1 MKELRAI
8 FAGGGTGG
16 HLFPAIAIADR
27 LRQRVTPGTRAEF
40 IFIGTKRGLE
50 YRMREK
56 LGYPLELINVRGLQ
70 RSLTL
75 TNLLFPVVL
84 ITSILKSMLILTRF
98 RPDIVV
104 GTGGYVMAPVI
115 LAAVLLGKR
124 CVIQEQNSYPGLATR
139 KLAGMVDR
147 LFLGFGSASRYFK
160 KGCHMIETGNP
171 VNEII
176 GTVSRQ
182 EGVDFFRLD
191 GNKKTVLILGGSQGA
206 SRINDNIMHG
216 LEKLP
221 DDFQLIWQTGER
233 DYKEVAAYA
242 GGKVSGR
249 ALFPFLDRMEL
260 AYAAADLVIARAGAL
275 TLAEIA
281 VCRLPAILIPYPF
294 ATGNHQMI
302 NARAHSENRSA
313 IIIEDKQ
320 LETVSLLEKVE
331 ELYETGQIDKM
342 SEAASSYPEDEPR
355 AAVDKIADEILGLI
369 KFEKGDTIAEH
380 RRDSNQV

>member
-1 MKELRAI
+1 
-8 FAGGGTGG
+8 
-16 HLFPAIAIADR
+16 
-27 LRQRVTPGTRAEF
+27 
-40 IFIGTKRGLE
+40 
-50 YRMREK
+50 
-56 LGYPLELINVRGLQ
+56 
-70 RSLTL
+70 
-75 TNLLFPVVL
+75 
-84 ITSILKSMLILTRF
+84 
-98 RPDIVV
+98 
-104 GTGGYVMAPVI
+104 
-115 LAAVLLGKR
+115 
-124 CVIQEQNSYPGLATR
+124 
-139 KLAGMVDR
+139 
-147 LFLGFGSASRYFK
+147 
-160 KGCHMIETGNP
+160 
-171 VNEII
+171 
-176 GTVSRQ
+176 
-182 EGVDFFRLD
+182 
-191 GNKKTVLILGGSQGA
+191 
-206 SRINDNIMHG
+206 
-216 LEKLP
+216 
-221 DDFQLIWQTGER
+221 
-233 DYKEVAAYA
+233 
-242 GGKVSGR
+242 
-249 ALFPFLDRMEL
+249 MEL